1 MLASQALY
9 HLNHST
15 IPQSFLWTIIEYL
28 SWPVEIK
35 WGARYGILSLIVVT
49 LKKNQK
55 TNRNR

>member
-1 MLASQALY
+1 M
-9 HLNHST
+9 
-15 IPQSFLWTIIEYL
+15 EYL